1 MVKVMARLTDKD
13 REQILADFHTGQY
26 TNRAVAEKYEVTHVT
41 IGKVVKGV
49 KPKYKELVT
58 TQVAI
63 NTELAEASIQEVTS
77 VTNEVTKL
85 TRYTNLVHRIQEK
98 ALGKAENMLDSIEAP
113 SDLKLIVEAV
123 DRAAITLKVA
133 ERHAPKAVTAIQVND
148 TKEVKSGVGELYK
161 VINE

>member
-1 MVKVMARLTDKD
+1 MARLTDKD
-13 REQILADFHTGQY
+13 RELILADYHTGQY
-26 TNRAVAEKYEVTHVT
+26 TNRALAKKFEVTHVT
-41 IGKVVKGV
+41 IGKIVKGLE
-49 KPKYKELVT
+49 PKYKEIVT

-85 TRYTNLVHRIQEK
+85 TRYTDLVHRIQEK

-123 DRAAITLKVA
+123 DKAAITLKVA
-133 ERHAPKAVTAIQVND
+133 ERHAPKQVTAIQVNNEE
-148 TKEVKSGVGELYK
+148 KEVKSGVGELYK
-161 VINE
+161 AINGN